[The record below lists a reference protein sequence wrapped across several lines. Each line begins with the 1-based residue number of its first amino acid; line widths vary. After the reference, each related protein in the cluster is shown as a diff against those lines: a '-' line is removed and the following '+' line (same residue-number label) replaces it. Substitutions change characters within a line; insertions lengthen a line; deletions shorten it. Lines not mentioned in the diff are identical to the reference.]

1 MRKVMLLIPALL
13 LVGLSG
19 CGENISSNNNGES
32 ISTSDSA
39 STNKEWSNEIKD
51 LMNEYLKGVLPYHQF
66 DETTFKYEIDAEN
79 GIIVLYDEL
88 LTNHISGYK
97 DVLISNGWSLDEEM
111 EVMAYSSYDEDEEG
125 NLTNITGEF
134 TFQEAVFSNENNG
147 ITVTYSFSDN
157 DGIYDGGDGYYYEIN
172 KGNQLVAY
180 LDSSSKGE
188 LTAWPADLIA
198 SYFNGAVVPAVN
210 GIEQYYVDDSNMEE
224 YGLTISFESNDENL
238 EASYKQTL
246 LDANFTIEYDEEW
259 NGDLAV
265 DADNKVVVGYYLA
278 DDGYFYI
285 QIFDNSSDSGEVLT
299 SWPSDNIKAIFN
311 VDVPSFSATTY
322 SVLDYSLL
330 GAGYFI
336 YCNDVDSN
344 AEEEYKAI
352 LEENQYTV
360 TYSKEDGYSA
370 VDKDKLVDV
379 YFALDGTSLIIIIN
393 SHVELVAWPAD
404 LIASYFNGAV
414 VPAVNGVEKY
424 FVDDSE
430 METYGLVISVES
442 DDETI
447 VDTYKQTLIDNEFIV
462 NYDNSQEWYVA
473 VDKDKLVDV
482 AFYFGINEFT
492 IQIFAH
498 EEIAENVL
506 DFSSETLITD
516 SNSDKAVWENGNYK
530 MIVTKA
536 TSASNVGNGTYL
548 SNPLRLYVGQHVEL
562 SWGEESV
569 STIEIN
575 LASAN
580 NKSSLSTIS
589 SLTGGSISINEN
601 VAIITVSEGASK
613 VEFDI
618 VKNGDFKQC
627 HISSI
632 VFNA

>member
-210 GIEQYYVDDSNMEE
+210 G
-224 YGLTISFESNDENL
+224 
-238 EASYKQTL
+238 
-246 LDANFTIEYDEEW
+246 
-259 NGDLAV
+259 
-265 DADNKVVVGYYLA
+265 
-278 DDGYFYI
+278 
-285 QIFDNSSDSGEVLT
+285 
-299 SWPSDNIKAIFN
+299 
-311 VDVPSFSATTY
+311 
-322 SVLDYSLL
+322 
-330 GAGYFI
+330 
-336 YCNDVDSN
+336 
-344 AEEEYKAI
+344 
-352 LEENQYTV
+352 
-360 TYSKEDGYSA
+360 
-370 VDKDKLVDV
+370 
-379 YFALDGTSLIIIIN
+379 
-393 SHVELVAWPAD
+393 
-404 LIASYFNGAV
+404 
-414 VPAVNGVEKY
+414 VEKY

-447 VDTYKQTLIDNEFIV
+447 VDTYKQTLIDNEFTV

>member
-1 MRKVMLLIPALL
+1 M
-13 LVGLSG
+13 
-19 CGENISSNNNGES
+19 
-32 ISTSDSA
+32 
-39 STNKEWSNEIKD
+39 
-51 LMNEYLKGVLPYHQF
+51 
-66 DETTFKYEIDAEN
+66 
-79 GIIVLYDEL
+79 
-88 LTNHISGYK
+88 
-97 DVLISNGWSLDEEM
+97 
-111 EVMAYSSYDEDEEG
+111 
-125 NLTNITGEF
+125 
-134 TFQEAVFSNENNG
+134 
-147 ITVTYSFSDN
+147 
-157 DGIYDGGDGYYYEIN
+157 
-172 KGNQLVAY
+172 VAY

-188 LTAWPADLIA
+188 LTAWPANLIA

-360 TYSKEDGYSA
+360 TYSNEDGYS
-370 VDKDKLVDV
+370 
-379 YFALDGTSLIIIIN
+379 
-393 SHVELVAWPAD
+393 
-404 LIASYFNGAV
+404 
-414 VPAVNGVEKY
+414 
-424 FVDDSE
+424 
-430 METYGLVISVES
+430 
-442 DDETI
+442 
-447 VDTYKQTLIDNEFIV
+447 
-462 NYDNSQEWYVA
+462 A

>member
-1 MRKVMLLIPALL
+1 MKKVMLLIPALL

-19 CGENISSNNNGES
+19 CGENISSNTNGES
-32 ISTSDSA
+32 ISMSDSA

-88 LTNHISGYK
+88 LTNHISSYK
-97 DVLISNGWSLDEEM
+97 DVLISNGWGLDEEM

-180 LDSSSKGE
+180 LDSSNRGE
-188 LTAWPADLIA
+188 LT
-198 SYFNGAVVPAVN
+198 
-210 GIEQYYVDDSNMEE
+210 
-224 YGLTISFESNDENL
+224 
-238 EASYKQTL
+238 
-246 LDANFTIEYDEEW
+246 
-259 NGDLAV
+259 
-265 DADNKVVVGYYLA
+265 
-278 DDGYFYI
+278 
-285 QIFDNSSDSGEVLT
+285 
-299 SWPSDNIKAIFN
+299 
-311 VDVPSFSATTY
+311 
-322 SVLDYSLL
+322 
-330 GAGYFI
+330 
-336 YCNDVDSN
+336 
-344 AEEEYKAI
+344 
-352 LEENQYTV
+352 
-360 TYSKEDGYSA
+360 
-370 VDKDKLVDV
+370 
-379 YFALDGTSLIIIIN
+379 
-393 SHVELVAWPAD
+393 AWPAD

-447 VDTYKQTLIDNEFIV
+447 VDTYKQTLIDNEFTV

-618 VKNGDFKQC
+618 AKNGDFKQC